1 MSSSGLRVSKA
12 SSSIMSKVKEYIPQG
27 NALRGALVV
36 TAILFIIIA
45 GYTTYY
51 YFKNRNRVAYKENND
66 ISDYNSGTGGGGGSG
81 KDVELMRFSATW
93 CPACKRSNPD
103 WEKTK
108 VEYKG
113 KTVNGYNIV
122 FTEIDCTHET
132 PETDKLMNQYKIEG
146 YPTIKLL
153 KDGKVYDFDANPT
166 QTNLEKFITTIVG

>member
-12 SSSIMSKVKEYIPQG
+12 SSSIMSRVKEYIPQG

-36 TAILFIIIA
+36 TTILFIIIA

-51 YFKNRNRVAYKENND
+51 YFKNRNRVTYKENND
-66 ISDYNSGTGGGGGSG
+66 ISDYNSGIGGSGSG

-166 QTNLEKFITTIVG
+166 QTNLEKFITTVVG